1 MGYRTRAYG
10 IPGSLADYH
19 PDAHEAIERWFT
31 MPNTG
36 NSRAVAD
43 IIEDLAPVRPSA
55 VVDPFCGAGSTALAA
70 RRLGIPFV
78 GVETDPVLA
87 CVTTAK
93 SLCGPADGQALLEL
107 PETDE
112 SPALRCLR
120 LVHRLQHFPGGGR
133 LSARTI
139 AEDLSRGA
147 RHVPE
152 SVVVRGDSTARA
164 TWEEVTLP
172 EGEVVIFTSPPFF
185 DDWTG
190 PKVPPQVRI
199 EAEGL
204 LTGRVTHDSRSAAR
218 SYGDLLVGAL
228 RAARTAVPHCT
239 AIVEHEPGSGP
250 PGRLLEVADR
260 LTDEA
265 GAEIVEILEAGRFSP
280 GGLFS
285 LLVCRL

>member
-43 IIEDLAPVRPSA
+43 IIEDLVPMRPAA

-87 CVTTAK
+87 CVSTAK
-93 SLCGPADGQALLEL
+93 SLCGPDDGQALLEL
-107 PETDE
+107 PEADE

-120 LVHRLQHFPGGGR
+120 LVHRLQHLPGGGR
-133 LSARTI
+133 LSAQMIT
-139 AEDLSRGA
+139 EDLSRGA
-147 RHVPE
+147 PHVPG
-152 SVVVRGDSTARA
+152 SMVVRGDSTVRA
-164 TWEEVTLP
+164 TWEKLTLP
-172 EGEVVIFTSPPFF
+172 DGELVIFTSPPFF

-190 PKVPPQVRI
+190 PEVPPQVRV
-199 EAEGL
+199 EAESL
-204 LTGRVTHDSRSAAR
+204 LAGGVTQDSYPAAR
-218 SYGDLLVGAL
+218 GYGDLLVGAL
-228 RAARTAVPHCT
+228 RAAQTVVPHCT

-250 PGRLLEVADR
+250 PDRLLEVADR
-260 LTDEA
+260 LTHEA
-265 GAEIVEILEAGRFSP
+265 GLEIVEILETSRFSP